1 MSPVLREEVKRFL
14 GPRWTTRLRCLVRG
28 KGRPRWGNLRRV
40 TPFSTNFGFDRG
52 TPVDR
57 YYLAKFLEAHRA
69 FITGD
74 VLEIQMPGYTMR
86 YGHHLRRVDSV
97 DINPYV
103 RPTFVCDL
111 AHSEAVL
118 PSERYDCFLL
128 PNTLQHLRELEASLR
143 TALRVV
149 RPGGVLFASAA
160 GLLPLIPDGPDYWRF
175 SAAGWAE
182 VLERVWAGCDVRVES
197 HGNCL
202 AAIAAMLGLAL
213 EELTPSELDVTDP
226 RYPVL
231 ITVACR
237 KPLAVRAA

>member
-1 MSPVLREEVKRFL
+1 MSDVLREEVKRLF

-28 KGRPRWGNLRRV
+28 KGWPRWGNLRRV

-57 YYLAKFLEAHRA
+57 YYLAKFLETHKA

-74 VLEIQMPGYTMR
+74 VLEIQMPGYTTR

-97 DINPYV
+97 DINPKF

-111 AHSEAVL
+111 AHSETVL
-118 PSERYDCFLL
+118 PSDQYDCFLL
-128 PNTLQHLRELEASLR
+128 PNTLQHLRELEASLQN
-143 TALRVV
+143 ALRVV
-149 RPGGVLFASAA
+149 KPGGVLFASGA
-160 GLLPLIPDGPDYWRF
+160 GLLPLIPDEPEYWRL
-175 SAAGWAE
+175 SVAGWTE
-182 VLERVWAGCDVRVES
+182 VLERVWAGCDVTVES

-213 EELTPSELDVTDP
+213 EELTPSELDVIDP

-231 ITVACR
+231 ITVVCR
-237 KPLAVRAA
+237 KAVVVCVA